1 MPQDMINKIMIEENI
16 FPRWEQNIPTLGTK
30 HSHAGNKTGLR
41 LALTLLLMLV
51 VGVSGVKAQSG
62 QDFTGF
68 YYIGNYCSNEPHI
81 NRLTPETNYYL
92 VPSEGDGVTLFYA
105 DGMPYLTTY
114 KTNKD
119 DNSVWKIKFVK
130 TEDNIDYYRIIHN
143 SDSKYL
149 THNTSKTNDSSR
161 LRVHLQASIEEE
173 NSLFYFKTAEKEGVV
188 YYNIIPKSEPTI
200 SLNPAGNNQQTYAG
214 NTSKTAKI
222 GDTTVNVG
230 GLIGLF
236 SISDG
241 GSIWDLEH
249 IQLETPVIEYTNSE
263 TKIKITG
270 VTGSTLYY
278 TIDGSDPTDNSSGRQ
293 VVNEEKNAETIP
305 SIEFAIDDN
314 VKQVKAYVVK
324 SIDGFPYA
332 PSEIA
337 VFNLLT
343 TYVSYNSETKQAT
356 ISSGVDGATIYYTTD
371 GTQPSSASYS
381 GTTPVVISVS
391 TDPGIIR
398 AYSVANNR
406 ESDVVNKVCVG
417 LGSTHS
423 YLIPT
428 IDNDGDFYMVVNGNN
443 AFTNS
448 LPQASM
454 EWYFQ
459 DAGTEEGVQYYYIT
473 NTSANMKMYRNGTEI
488 KMGTASTDAYKF
500 SIEPYFED
508 GNLKYYNFVN
518 KANGF
523 YVYNNKGNGTNDA
536 INLSNLTNTTYH
548 HWNIIPLADENK
560 PVNNAFVNV
569 SADGTNHFYEIHS
582 VAASTWALMPPTGD
596 ATNVTTIN
604 TQAVQTN
611 YTGWYFE
618 DAGNDG
624 WATYYY
630 IVNASTGKYLYF
642 CKNDNNNTTSALEM
656 KDTKP
661 ADGDS
666 DKDRYLFTFAKTIT
680 ADQYYIVP
688 KGKLADTKKNYSGLW
703 RQDATAV
710 QQRASRDDGKIKWT
724 FQELTQLNN
733 IYPPTISYD
742 GSTHQITLS
751 SASAVDEIHYTL
763 DGTDPTASSGLYGG
777 AITLEA
783 PSVVKAIIVR
793 GTETSMVSNYC
804 VPVFMTTGTDNPY
817 LLASTEASGFY
828 LLPGDVT
835 SGNTTLNTNTLPHKT
850 MTWLFEDAGQEYGVQ
865 YYYIKNKED
874 ESGRYLY
881 NEKSNN
887 NNLYLSTKQETD
899 LFKFSIEP
907 YIDENQLKGYYIKS
921 KSKNNYV
928 YKNYGNNSEN
938 VVVLGSQHANSRWNF
953 ISLTGETQP
962 SNDVV
967 QHSTETDTY
976 YYEIYNVNA
985 PTYMLMPP
993 TGTETNV
1000 KTTNVTT
1007 AEDTKWYFK
1016 AVETDTWATYYR
1028 ILNGN
1033 TNQYL
1038 YFSKTSDTDAD
1049 AALIMKETLDE
1060 TDDRYLFTFAK
1071 VYNSDEQYYIVP
1083 KVKADATRAKYYGLW
1098 RDNANAVQQRGS
1110 RTANQIKWTLQS
1122 CGDYIIPPVITF
1134 NAADNSV
1141 TLSCPTPAVTIC
1153 YTKDNT
1159 EATASSATY
1168 SIPFSPE
1175 AGVST
1180 IRAIAKKGEGETL
1193 KQSTET
1199 TADIIQTTIDETES
1213 NQRPYQMQ
1221 SAELQYYHILPSVP
1235 TAGDANIL
1243 TVNTLNVPCTT
1254 MVWYFEDA
1262 SIVDGVQ
1269 YFYIKNSQ
1277 GYLYHSGD
1285 NLYVKAGKVDSDDYK
1300 FKFVGSATDGYRI
1313 TPKAYPKVVY
1323 KVSISKDPVK
1333 LASNSTAQS
1342 LWKLIP
1348 YTGRENLPQW
1358 KDKPFDESTDEETN
1372 YYQITSVSQITKP
1385 IILNNNGDIKS
1396 EIVPTSDYDTR
1407 KGMWVIKKV
1416 GSDTDG
1422 LLDYYT
1428 FTNAYTGTKLFYNGA
1443 GRKVLTS
1450 AFQIGMPTADSA
1462 DDTWSYFVIVQTE
1475 NGYNIIPKVIVDKTK
1490 DETSKAG
1497 YNCINRANGADI
1509 LGTWFDDGN
1518 GSRWTFS
1525 PVEAAVKCM
1534 DPVFGEDAEGNI
1546 TITSTTNAAKI
1557 RYTENGEDPTEE
1569 SAVYTTLLPAS
1580 QKKCIK
1586 AIAII
1591 GEDAGSMSE
1600 VVTLLNCP
1608 DIDLDVDNYVYDK
1621 TAKEPAVTKVYIGDV
1636 VATEGTYSAPVYTNN
1651 TNAGT
1656 EIVKPTVTITDAV
1669 ADDRLVIANA
1679 KKEFVIQPL
1688 EVTLNWANTTL
1699 TYNRSAQT
1707 PTATV
1712 TNCIEGDECYVTVA
1726 VEGETTHTD
1735 AGDYTAIAQSLDNT
1749 NYALPTENT
1758 MAFSII
1764 RKSIGDGTSL
1774 AAGFSVTMG
1783 DGDNPTFTV
1792 KDGTEE
1798 LIKDT
1803 EYEVSDPVTEDGN
1816 QVWTISG
1823 IGNYTGSTKLMRISL
1838 TFNETGEA
1846 AGQQV
1851 HDVTPYQASADM
1863 TISGLHS
1870 YIVTHINMTKR
1881 TLTIKEIDYVPKDEP
1896 VLLLTDL
1903 TGETTNFTA
1912 TPLHVAEGDKADTSG
1927 NLLQVSPEGGKAVGF
1942 GEVYMYY
1949 QGKFV
1954 MTTGGTLPE
1963 GKFYLKNPNPPSSSD
1978 GGGGT
1983 SNAPL
1988 RIVIDDTT
1996 EIKSIDNGQLIMDNG
2011 QSGEWYTLD
2020 GRRLSGKPA
2029 KKGLYIWNGQKRVVK

>member
-16 FPRWEQNIPTLGTK
+16 FPRWEHNIPTLGTK
-30 HSHAGNKTGLR
+30 HSHAGNKTRLR
-41 LALTLLLMLV
+41 LVVTLLLMMV
-51 VGVSGVKAQSG
+51 VGVSGVKADGYEGIYFLQNVGDIS
-62 QDFTGF
+62 
-68 YYIGNYCSNEPHI
+68 
-81 NRLTPETNYYL
+81 YYL
-92 VPSEGDGVTLFYA
+92 CPSTNVNQVWDRDASKPF
-105 DGMPYLTTY
+105 LTTY
-114 KTNKD
+114 KLERTSD
-119 DNSVWKIKFVK
+119 YEVFVWKIKQ
-130 TEDNIDYYRIIHN
+130 TNDGYYYLIH
-143 SDSKYL
+143 DGKYL
-149 THNTSKTNDSSR
+149 TINDAPVSSEPHR
-161 LRVHLQASIEEE
+161 RRVHLEAFAREDDLTDANKFVISVD
-173 NSLFYFKTAEKEGVV
+173 YTPAGTAVNIKHKDLVV
-188 YYNIIPKSEPTI
+188 SSSGEHKY
-200 SLNPAGNNQQTYAG
+200 LNPSGNNQDNWG
-214 NTSKTAKI
+214 PDS
-222 GDTTVNVG
+222 GHSG
-230 GLIGLF
+230 MIGLWKEAT
-236 SISDG
+236 G
-241 GSIWDLEH
+241 GSQWNLVNPICTAPTIAYEGTD
-249 IQLETPVIEYTNSE
+249 
-263 TKIKITG
+263 KIRIT
-270 VTGSTLYY
+270 
-278 TIDGSDPTDNSSGRQ
+278 
-293 VVNEEKNAETIP
+293 A
-305 SIEFAIDDN
+305 
-314 VKQVKAYVVK
+314 VK
-324 SIDGFPYA
+324 
-332 PSEIA
+332 
-337 VFNLLT
+337 
-343 TYVSYNSETKQAT
+343 
-356 ISSGVDGATIYYTTD
+356 GATIYYTTD
-371 GTQPSSASYS
+371 GSDPTDVNNVGRFSKESSDVTIETTEDIVITSDVKKVKAYAVKTVEETTFTPSEVITFNLLTTTITYDPTTKKATITSDVDGATVYYSTDGSLATSSSSSAPS
-381 GTTPVVISVS
+381 PVTVDVS
-391 TDPGIIR
+391 DDPGLVS
-398 AYSVANNR
+398 AYSVANSR
-406 ESDVVNKVCVG
+406 ESDVTNKVCVG
-417 LGSTHS
+417 LGSSHS
-423 YLIPT
+423 YLIPS
-428 IDNDGDFYMVVNGNN
+428 IDNNKEFYMVTNGTY
-443 AFTNS
+443 AYTNS

-473 NTSANMKMYRNGTEI
+473 NSSSEKKMYRNGTEI

-500 SIEPYFED
+500 SIEPYFEE

-523 YVYNNKGNGTNDA
+523 YVYNNNGNGTVDA
-536 INLSNLTNTTYH
+536 IILSNLTNTTYH

-642 CKNDNNNTTSALEM
+642 CKNDNTNTTSALEM

-661 ADGDS
+661 TDGDT
-666 DKDRYLFTFAKTIT
+666 DKDCYLFTFAKTIT
-680 ADQYYIVP
+680 ANQYYIVP
-688 KGKLADTKKNYSGLW
+688 KGKVADAKDKYSGLW
-703 RQDATAV
+703 RENADAV
-710 QQRASRDDGKIKWT
+710 QQRANRGDNKIKWT

-742 GSTHQITLS
+742 VSTHQITMG
-751 SASAVDEIHYTL
+751 SAIIGDEIRYTL
-763 DGTDPTASSGLYGG
+763 DGTEPTAGSASYEDPL
-777 AITLEA
+777 TLEA
-783 PSVVKAIIVR
+783 PSVVKAVIVR
-793 GTETSMVSNYC
+793 GAETSTVSIYC

-817 LLASTEASGFY
+817 LLASTEATGFY

-835 SGNTTLNTNTLPHKT
+835 SGNTTLNTNSLPHKT
-850 MTWLFEDAGQEYGVQ
+850 MTWLFEDAGQESGVQ

-881 NEKSNN
+881 NPNN
-887 NNLYLSTKQETD
+887 TDNLYLNAKDETYG
-899 LFKFSIEP
+899 KFSIEP

-921 KSKNNYV
+921 KSRNKYV
-928 YKNYGNNSEN
+928 LKVGSNSAEN
-938 VVVLGSQHANSRWNF
+938 VVNLNNAQNANSCWN
-953 ISLTGETQP
+953 IVSLTNETQP
-962 SNDVV
+962 SNDIA

-976 YYEIYNVNA
+976 YYEIYSVA
-985 PTYMLMPP
+985 VSTFMLMPP

-1000 KTTNVTT
+1000 KTTSVTT
-1007 AEDTKWYFK
+1007 TDDTKWYFK

-1049 AALIMKETLDE
+1049 AALIMKEALDE
-1060 TDDRYLFTFAK
+1060 SDDRYLFTFAK
-1071 VYNSDEQYYIVP
+1071 VYNNDEQYYIVP
-1083 KVKADATRAKYYGLW
+1083 KVKADVTRAKYYGLY
-1098 RDNANAVQQRGS
+1098 RENANAVQQRGS
-1110 RTANQIKWTLQS
+1110 RSANQIKWTLKPY
-1122 CGDYIIPPVITF
+1122 GDYIIPPVITY
-1134 NAADNSV
+1134 NAASNNV
-1141 TLSCPTPAVTIC
+1141 TLSCPTPAVTVC
-1153 YTKDNT
+1153 YTKDGT
-1159 EATASSATY
+1159 EVSTSSAT
-1168 SIPFSPE
+1168 SPLSFIPE
-1175 AGVST
+1175 ANVTT

-1193 KQSTET
+1193 KQSKET
-1199 TADIIQTTIDETES
+1199 KAEIIQTTIDETEA
-1213 NQRPYQMQ
+1213 NKRPYQMQ
-1221 SAELQYYHILPSVP
+1221 STELQYYYILPSVP
-1235 TAGDANIL
+1235 TAGDENIL
-1243 TVNTLNVPCTT
+1243 TVNTLNVPSTA

-1313 TPKAYPKVVY
+1313 TPKAYTKVVY

-1557 RYTENGEDPTEE
+1557 RYTENGEDPTTE
-1569 SAVYTTLLPAS
+1569 SDVYTTLLPAS

-1608 DIDLDVDNYVYDK
+1608 DIDLDVDNYVYNK

-1712 TNCIEGDECYVTVA
+1712 TNCIEGDACNVTVA
-1726 VEGETTHTD
+1726 VEGETSHTD
-1735 AGDYTAIAQSLDNT
+1735 VGDYTAIAQSLDNT

-1774 AAGFSVTMG
+1774 AAGFIVTMG

-1823 IGNYTGSTKLMRISL
+1823 IGNYTGSTKLMRIAL
-1838 TFNETGEA
+1838 TFNETGEES
-1846 AGQQV
+1846 GHQE

-1863 TISGLHS
+1863 TIAGLHS

-1881 TLTIKEIDYVPKDEP
+1881 TVAIQEINYVPKDEP

-1963 GKFYLKNPNPPSSSD
+1963 GKFYLKNPNPPSSS

-1996 EIKSIDNGQLIMDNG
+1996 EIGTIDNGQLIMDNG